1 MPVFDRGDIVRMRL
15 NPTSGKELQGDMRP
29 CLVMSP
35 KAFNQLGLTYVAPIT
50 QGGNQ
55 ARFKGFAVPLMGTGT
70 ETQGVVMMNSIR
82 SVDLLARQAKKVEI
96 VPAYVLDE
104 CVAILDA
111 IIQG

>member
-55 ARFKGFAVPLMGTGT
+55 ARFKGFAVSLMGTGT
-70 ETQGVVMMNSIR
+70 ETQGVIMMNSIR
-82 SVDLLARQAKKVEI
+82 SVDLLARQARKVEA
-96 VPAYVLDE
+96 VPEYILEE
-104 CVAILDA
+104 CIAIFEA